1 MIEYLKQLDT
11 ELFIFLNGLNN
22 GFWDAFFLWVTEK
35 YSWIFLYVI
44 MLCLVAWRYMA
55 VSIQWT
61 QDNGSRSMKF
71 HIDQKYW
78 PWLLLAI
85 VFTALVVALAD
96 QVSVHLFKNTFQ
108 RLRPSHEPDL
118 AELIHLPRRKGG
130 LYGFVSGHAAGSFA
144 TAYFTS
150 RIIGIKWYTW
160 LIVTWAVIFSYS
172 RIYIGVHYPG
182 DSFFG
187 ALLGLFI
194 AWMVLRVWTATGRA
208 WFPSLLPAS
217 LR

>member
-1 MIEYLKQLDT
+1 MIEFLKQLDT
-11 ELFIFLNGLNN
+11 DLFIFLNGLNN
-22 GFWDAFFLWVTEK
+22 EFFDAFFLWVTHK
-35 YSWIFLYVI
+35 YSWLFLYAI
-44 MLCLVAWRYMA
+44 MLCLVIWRYMA
-55 VSIQWT
+55 VNIQWT
-61 QDNGSRSMKF
+61 KDDGCRSLKF
-71 HIDQKYW
+71 HIHKKYW

-96 QVSVHLFKNTFQ
+96 QISVHLFKNMFQ
-108 RLRPSHEPDL
+108 RLRPSHESDL
-118 AELIHLPRRKGG
+118 AEIIHLPGRKGG
-130 LYGFVSGHAAGSFA
+130 LFGFVSGHATGSFA

-160 LIVTWAVIFSYS
+160 LVFTWAVLFSYS

-194 AWMVLRVWTATGRA
+194 AWMVLRVWVTTGRA